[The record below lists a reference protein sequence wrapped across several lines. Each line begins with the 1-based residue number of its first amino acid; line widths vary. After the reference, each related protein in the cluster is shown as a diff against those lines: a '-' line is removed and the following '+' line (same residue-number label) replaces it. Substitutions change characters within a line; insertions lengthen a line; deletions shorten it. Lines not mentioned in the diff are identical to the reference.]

1 MKRKIILHLIFLLGS
16 LLACKKADNQKYS
29 TPTEHQKII
38 TNNGIKSVEHKYSSD
53 SLTNRLSK
61 LNNDKCKID
70 NINGF
75 YIPKSLKDSHLV
87 LDTFLHDSTK
97 MYIKNG
103 SESHFGLG
111 MYLRNNWGLW
121 SGSRLKCYFEYQGIG
136 HPDHMTGM
144 IIETYSMKLNNK
156 RINED
161 SLIKETIF
169 ALEKWKK
176 EMGK

>member
-1 MKRKIILHLIFLLGS
+1 MKRKIILYLIFLLSS

-38 TNNGIKSVEHKYSSD
+38 TNNGSKSVEHKYSSD
-53 SLTNRLSK
+53 SLTYLLSK
-61 LNNDKCKID
+61 LNNEKCKIY

-87 LDTFLHDSTK
+87 LDTMLNDSTK
-97 MYIKNG
+97 MYIKIG
-103 SESHFGLG
+103 GESHFGLG

-121 SGSRLKCYFEYQGIG
+121 SGSRLKSYFEYQGIG
-136 HPDHMTGM
+136 YPDHMTGM

-161 SLIKETIF
+161 SLIKETLYT
-169 ALEKWKK
+169 LEKWKK